1 MYYVPVFCMSKT
13 ARSVCEPKKS
23 DGAREEKAAEIK
35 HGTARGAQQRVLPAV
50 IFPYVAYF
58 KMVIPSSASSFRLI
72 SSPPA

>member
-1 MYYVPVFCMSKT
+1 MALV
-13 ARSVCEPKKS
+13 KK
-23 DGAREEKAAEIK
+23 KAAEIK